1 MRQCPDSGSGA
12 SCSVEPAGPP
22 AAGVSSTPAGQAPCS
37 GATASNPGSAAACA
51 NVALPDLTSVVRA
64 SSSRSP
70 RVEPSIPVA
79 SLGPVRAAS
88 VELQAG
94 AGAVAAGQA
103 VVLTATSSGDVAAT
117 GNAIEI
123 FDQSTGTLAAEC
135 THGSQCVV
143 SYAAQSGVHT
153 FAAFV
158 THPSNAEPA
167 PGTVAAASTPV
178 AVMWA
183 AVKLSARTPIVAPG
197 KSVTLTAATTAPST
211 SDYQLQIFDAG
222 TGARIS
228 YCSQGTSCTVSITQ
242 AAGGS
247 RSVVAAYAKPSST
260 FPVPDPIALSGPLS
274 LTWLSIDINGGSAFA
289 LGASVSITA
298 TANIDLANTPY
309 SIGILD
315 DQGRLVGAPCKSVA
329 TCSAQLNLPAGQTP
343 SFSAAIG
350 EVPPAPA
357 PSGKLGRMLQK
368 VAGPGALVNIQ
379 ARSAPVQPQR
389 LLWGVDSCKAFTSDP
404 AGGSGLLPQVVGSL
418 GTPDFWGR
426 YLTNTFCPGLSPA
439 EIAAAHSRHMGILP
453 IYNDYDC
460 SNVAGYATG
469 RQYAAAAA
477 AAAVSLGIPAGRGLA
492 IDIEP
497 PGDACPGAANVDTGF
512 IQGWYDGITLAHY
525 APAYYG
531 DTTPGSA
538 FATQWCN
545 ATAAVP
551 DIGQHSYLWSF
562 EPSLLGGYGRGNAPG
577 FSPNLTRCLGFVHTW
592 QYVLSAGSNPDVD
605 QDESTSVFPFWY
617 P

>member
-1 MRQCPDSGSGA
+1 M
-12 SCSVEPAGPP
+12 
-22 AAGVSSTPAGQAPCS
+22 
-37 GATASNPGSAAACA
+37 
-51 NVALPDLTSVVRA
+51 VRA

-94 AGAVAAGQA
+94 AGAVASGQA

-135 THGSQCVV
+135 THGSRCVV

-197 KSVTLTAATTAPST
+197 KSVTLTASTTAPST

-222 TGARIS
+222 TGGRIT

-274 LTWLSIDINGGSAFA
+274 LTWLWIDINGGSAFA

-439 EIAAAHSRHMGILP
+439 EIAAAHSRHLGILP
-453 IYNDYDC
+453 IYNDYNC
-460 SNVAGYATG
+460 SDVVSYGTG
-469 RQYAAAAA
+469 RQYAS
-477 AAAVSLGIPAGRGLA
+477 AAVSAARGLGIPAGRGLA

-497 PGDACPGAANVDTGF
+497 PGDACPGAASVDTGF
-512 IQGWYDGITLAHY
+512 VWGWYDGITSGGY
-525 APAYYG
+525 VPIYYG
-531 DTTPGSA
+531 NTSAGSA
-538 FATQWCN
+538 FANEWC
-545 ATAAVP
+545 TT
-551 DIGQHSYLWSF
+551 IGALPYIARSAYLWSF
-562 EPSLLGGYGRGNAPG
+562 EPSLSGTYARGSAPG
-577 FSPNLTRCLGFVHTW
+577 FGPSSAGCTTPAAAW
-592 QYVLSAGSNPDVD
+592 QYSLSAGSNPDVD
-605 QDESTSVFPFWY
+605 QDLAMSQLPLWY